1 MNMPDFQ
8 AGDSITIKYIQS
20 MTIDVD
26 ALNPT
31 LIKVEGYDFII
42 HKGGLDIDEYDIM
55 AQKFVDLTAEKEE
68 LEYRVKELE
77 EKIDEL
83 KEQQALNT

>member
-1 MNMPDFQ
+1 MNMSTFE
-8 AGDSITIKYIQS
+8 AGDFVTIKHIQS
-20 MTIDVD
+20 MTISVDVFNP
-26 ALNPT
+26 AL
-31 LIKVEGYDFII
+31 ISVEGYDFVI

-55 AQKFVDLTAEKEE
+55 AQKFVDMTAEKEE